1 MAVQPTAPWWAT
13 FISIIIT
20 AVVSVVGTLVFVHR
34 NDFATPGAS
43 IGLFTL
49 ASDTITYIPH
59 ILLLFGVL
67 ADVFTMEGVYSIPS
81 FVGLISIPLNY
92 LFTYFWAG
100 IADTYGMIYELAA
113 KPPGT
118 PLFQRGG
125 RIVDYPGCYVQGF
138 EALQSGYAPQTLVV
152 TATIFSYYMFDL
164 IANRPINDAI
174 ATIVFFGVLFLG
186 QSAIIGNCEVEGYV
200 PISIFLKM
208 AMALAEGM
216 FIGGLSYA
224 TVQAQYP
231 NRLPSSVLNNAA
243 AGGNLNVAFGG
254 LNFGGVGGGNYSFGG
269 VTIPGFGGVD
279 ANGNPVIPGIAG
291 TGCNAVPTGCPAGS
305 VASTANSTNANTGVG
320 STAGSAP
327 PKSPDMTLADAKSK
341 LPPDTIA
348 SITAANSNNP
358 DAANKAIIAA
368 AIDRMNK

>member
-1 MAVQPTAPWWAT
+1 MADQPTAPWWAT
-13 FISIIIT
+13 FISIILT
-20 AVVSVVGTLVFVHR
+20 AIVSVVGTLIFVHR
-34 NDFATPGAS
+34 NDFASPTTTPG
-43 IGLFTL
+43 FYTL
-49 ASDTITYIPH
+49 ATDTITYIPH

-81 FVGLISIPLNY
+81 LVGAISIPLNY
-92 LFTYFWAG
+92 LFTFFWAG
-100 IADTYGMIYELAA
+100 IADTYGMLYELAV

-174 ATIVFFGVLFLG
+174 ATIVFFGVLFFG

-231 NRLPSSVLNNAA
+231 NRLPSSVLNNS
-243 AGGNLNVAFGG
+243 AGGTGSSF
-254 LNFGGVGGGNYSFGG
+254 NFGGVSVGGVGGNYTFGG
-269 VTIPGFGGVD
+269 VTLPGLGGLGPD
-279 ANGNPVIPGIAG
+279 GKPVIPGIAG
-291 TGCNAVPTGCPAGS
+291 SGCTAVPSKCPAGS
-305 VASTANSTNANTGVG
+305 VPTDSIATTANSPTANTSVG
-320 STAGSAP
+320 STAGS
-327 PKSPDMTLADAKSK
+327 STGISGT
-341 LPPDTIA
+341 TINNTFVPTGKPA
-348 SITAANSNNP
+348 TNSAGQKIVYDSQGN
-358 DAANKAIIAA
+358 AIGISESSNK
-368 AIDRMNK
+368 